1 MGQLSEQA
9 YRVLIIINASLA
21 AAQLEITF
29 WSRFRSCLAPPPYS
43 PTLLLS
49 LNLLP
54 PPFSSSL
61 APSPAVSFPFL
72 PPLSPSGAFCVLKC
86 LQHGYSRQQREGQI
100 EGGCA
105 GCCVGVA
112 KSNQTAMSA
121 WHVISKKEAK
131 NQKEQ
136 PQNVTK
142 RIENRSK
149 ESERSEKF
157 KLPFGWWKTFAQVL
171 AVFGFIFEWI
181 LVAVCVCKQTSP
193 AGILPAPPYFSCSLS
208 NGLTVPS
215 VTAAS
220 YFQHQS
226 KELAFFASLSPPPPS
241 LFITLSCCCF

>member
-1 MGQLSEQA
+1 M
-9 YRVLIIINASLA
+9 
-21 AAQLEITF
+21 
-29 WSRFRSCLAPPPYS
+29 
-43 PTLLLS
+43 PTLPS
-49 LNLLP
+49 L
-54 PPFSSSL
+54 F
-61 APSPAVSFPFL
+61 
-72 PPLSPSGAFCVLKC
+72 PLSPALTKSTSPSLFFALSPPTAVSLFPSSSIALRCVLRA
-86 LQHGYSRQQREGQI
+86 QVFATRAQWAAAG
-100 EGGCA
+100 GGCA

-181 LVAVCVCKQTSP
+181 LVSVCVCV
-193 AGILPAPPYFSCSLS
+193 C
-208 NGLTVPS
+208 V
-215 VTAAS
+215 
-220 YFQHQS
+220 
-226 KELAFFASLSPPPPS
+226 
-241 LFITLSCCCF
+241 

>member
-1 MGQLSEQA
+1 M
-9 YRVLIIINASLA
+9 
-21 AAQLEITF
+21 
-29 WSRFRSCLAPPPYS
+29 
-43 PTLLLS
+43 PTLPS
-49 LNLLP
+49 L
-54 PPFSSSL
+54 F
-61 APSPAVSFPFL
+61 
-72 PPLSPSGAFCVLKC
+72 PLSPALTKSTSPSLFFSRSSHCRFSPFPSSPIALRCVLRA
-86 LQHGYSRQQREGQI
+86 QVFATRAQSAAGG
-100 EGGCA
+100 GGCA

-181 LVAVCVCKQTSP
+181 LLCVCVCMCKQTSP
-193 AGILPAPPYFSCSLS
+193 QGTLPAPPSFSCSLS

-241 LFITLSCCCF
+241 LSFTLSWCCF